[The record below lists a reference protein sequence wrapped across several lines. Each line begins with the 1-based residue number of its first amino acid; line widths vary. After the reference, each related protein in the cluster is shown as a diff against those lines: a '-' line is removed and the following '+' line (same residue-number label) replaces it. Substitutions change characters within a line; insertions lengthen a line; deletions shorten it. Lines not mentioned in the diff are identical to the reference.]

1 MTVDISIDERNIGYV
16 KTGMMVNIDQYGT
29 PYMGIVESVS
39 LTAKGENGVASFP
52 AVVKVDNPD
61 GSLMTGM
68 YVNYSFVASQSDDC
82 LTVPVQAVKYVSF
95 AGIEGFGGT
104 NGDGMTSGTDGM
116 GGGSSG
122 SYAGVSDDGTGTI
135 VFVRSEQMP
144 ENGIA
149 EPDPSW
155 ECPEGFWAVP
165 VEVGLADTTR
175 VEIISGL
182 EEGQTALIE
191 SKVNS

>member
-1 MTVDISIDERNIGYV
+1 
-16 KTGMMVNIDQYGT
+16 
-29 PYMGIVESVS
+29 MGIVESVS

-116 GGGSSG
+116 GDGAIADDGAVVDEEAGGDAEAAPQ
-122 SYAGVSDDGTGTI
+122 SYAGGASAN
-135 VFVRSEQMP
+135 RSWRWPCHACGRRLLRQLRRRQRRRHRHHRLCP
-144 ENGIA
+144 FRADAGKRPCPS
-149 EPDPSW
+149 PDPSW
-155 ECPEGFWAVP
+155 SVEGFWRTGGG
-165 VEVGLADTTR
+165 GLADTTR
-175 VEIISGL
+175 VEI
-182 EEGQTALIE
+182 TAA
-191 SKVNS
+191 